1 MAKEVKRFE
10 TVAEFEKVS
19 SRFNKDKARLAENQ
33 KWFEKRFG
41 EAGGPVQLVD
51 GIMVLT
57 AKEPNGK
64 DSPAYK
70 AMLEDL
76 EAKILNGE
84 LYQMPKNEA
93 AGFMLKIRAE
103 HTKPQ
108 MASQK
113 IEVTAAEVTESPAK
127 AGLVK
132 TIGS

>member
-1 MAKEVKRFE
+1 MAKEVTRFE
-10 TVAEFEKVS
+10 TVAEYDKVS
-19 SRFNKDKARLAENQ
+19 KRFSKDKARLAENQ

-41 EAGGPVQLVD
+41 ESGGSVQLID
-51 GIMVLT
+51 GTMALT

-84 LYQMPKNEA
+84 LYHMSKENA
-93 AGFMLKIRAE
+93 SVFMLDIRAK

-113 IEVTAAEVTESPAK
+113 IETVKKGKIESLNK
-127 AGLVK
+127 TSFVK